1 MACQIIPIVRV
12 GDFRFLGTIINE
24 LPARDTQGRATA
36 SGGTAPVS
44 APHSRPE
51 GRAGSAVEV
60 ETSPRLG
67 GAFTPVSP
75 FHASGDS
82 HVAQ

>member
-1 MACQIIPIVRV
+1 MGCQIIPVLTLD
-12 GDFRFLGTIINE
+12 GRFLGNIVNE
-24 LPARDTQGRATA
+24 LPARSPKAATA

-67 GAFTPVSP
+67 GAFSLSHS
-75 FHASGDS
+75 FHDAGDS